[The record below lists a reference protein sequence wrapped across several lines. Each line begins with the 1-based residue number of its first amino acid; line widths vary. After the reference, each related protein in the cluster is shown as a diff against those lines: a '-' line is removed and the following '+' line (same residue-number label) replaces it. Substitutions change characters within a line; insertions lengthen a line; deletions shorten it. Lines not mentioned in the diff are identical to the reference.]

1 MINLGVSTLEAF
13 KLMCFQE
20 CMLMSALYS
29 LFLITDKHSVMKFSD
44 LQFTCFES
52 ADAKMTTL
60 GPNHLGQSSSH
71 LQTTGCCKHLRLRL
85 V

>member
-20 CMLMSALYS
+20 RMLMSALYT
-29 LFLITDKHSVMKFSD
+29 LFLITDKHSVMKSSD

-52 ADAKMTTL
+52 RELSLM
-60 GPNHLGQSSSH
+60 PRWPH
-71 LQTTGCCKHLRLRL
+71 
-85 V
+85 